1 MFLVLVMEQG
11 VTSFSVH
18 GGLLLSPLQ
27 ESLRCFR
34 RNRNISLE
42 SKPSPPFKG
51 QQDGSLMLEV
61 DPAPMPRAVKVSKG
75 KKTNSVGNTDTLEES
90 KHGNSMDFEDKMDC
104 PLKKNMLA
112 DTPETNKFF
121 PHDMKPKPLPSSIND
136 THNFLKDAVRA
147 PEAYMEAGKGVPVK
161 KREVNKKWEKD
172 KLLPINLVKEES
184 SESLYSRNGGKHVQQ
199 DAKSSSVER
208 IREHGVRNS
217 SKDVSLDIRE
227 GGKSKV
233 NRVPAPLKAQ
243 SDVSKCEKDPNTGA
257 AAHFEQKV
265 GSKVTPQDQDEIKMP
280 PSKNILS
287 LGGKKK
293 PKGIQSNDKSAP
305 DLVEESLRSH
315 VRAAPKDKKSSQK
328 NARMVRDSY
337 GDVLDIRSEHMV
349 NQTNQ
354 LGRPSGDRAK
364 DHKIEPVKEKEALN
378 EVRPTQGLPLELEL
392 APVAP
397 VVIEE
402 DWVCC
407 DRCQK
412 WRLLPYGTKPE
423 QLPEN
428 WWCSMLNW
436 L

>member
-293 PKGIQSNDKSAP
+293 PKGIQSNDKP